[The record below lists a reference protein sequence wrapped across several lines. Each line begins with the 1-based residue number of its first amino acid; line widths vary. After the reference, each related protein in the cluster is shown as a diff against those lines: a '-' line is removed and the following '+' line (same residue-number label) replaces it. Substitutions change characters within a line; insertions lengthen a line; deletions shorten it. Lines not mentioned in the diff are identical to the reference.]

1 MRKGKKGEGAV
12 GRKFGMEGV
21 NFSIFPIIYCIEMEP
36 KLLVQMWR
44 GKKKSKPVGLL
55 FSFEIDPKM
64 QYL

>member
-1 MRKGKKGEGAV
+1 MGKGKKGEGAV

-21 NFSIFPIIYCIEMEP
+21 NFSILPITYCIEMEP

-44 GKKKSKPVGLL
+44 DKKKKNKPVGLL

-64 QYL
+64 